1 MSPSS
6 PHNHIRRSDS
16 EDPKPARK
24 RRRLEPALP
33 VKTEDQKRMF
43 DEWLAYQEKAN
54 SMKRALEASMRARGD
69 AVEVS
74 VVHKPSRITPRLIF
88 LRTG

>member
-1 MSPSS
+1 
-6 PHNHIRRSDS
+6 
-16 EDPKPARK
+16 
-24 RRRLEPALP
+24 
-33 VKTEDQKRMF
+33 MF